1 MGGSGCNCVGVWAS
15 VGVIVWEC
23 VGDVGGSVWVWVWV
37 CVWL

>member
-1 MGGSGCNCVGVWAS
+1 MGGSGCNC